1 MTDDQNN
8 GEITKVIETIKCPY
22 CGHEMKVDIPE
33 PQERTICQIERFCS
47 NCNMKV
53 VIPILPKFDARPIE

>member
-1 MTDDQNN
+1 MSNT
-8 GEITKVIETIKCPY
+8 IIETVKCQY

-33 PQERTICQIERFCS
+33 PQEHTIYLIERFCS

-53 VIPILPKFDARPIE
+53 IIPMLPKFDARPIE